1 MKRKASL
8 QKYTSEQLRNGIF
21 ALNTRRF
28 GTVAEHLIKILANTN
43 WGKDFSHDLYD
54 EKTNQ
59 RVEVKFSRALK
70 ANPKTIQESNIIEEI
85 INADDSKRMF
95 ASTEWRQHK
104 FDCNIQQ
111 IKKKQF
117 DVLYYGIFFSD
128 KVQIFKITPDRINKD
143 IRYSDKQHFGNKG
156 EGQFHLNNATYEY
169 HLKKFLEAELTYN
182 EVLNLLLK
190 LEDSGK
196 LRPTIMMLILS
207 ILLRIT
213 SLR

>member
-8 QKYTSEQLRNGIF
+8 QKYTPEQLRNGIF

-54 EKTNQ
+54 EKTNL
-59 RVEVKFSRALK
+59 RIEVKFSRALK
-70 ANPKTIQESNIIEEI
+70 ANPKTIQETNIIEEI

-95 ASTEWRQHK
+95 ASTEWQEHK

-111 IKKKQF
+111 IKKRQF
-117 DVLYYGIFFSD
+117 DILYYGIFFSD

-156 EGQFHLNNATYEY
+156 EGQFHLNNATYQY
-169 HLKKFLEAELTYN
+169 HLKNFMEAELTYD

-190 LEDSGK
+190 LQDSGK
-196 LRPTIMMLILS
+196 LRSTIMTLILS
-207 ILLRIT
+207 IFP
-213 SLR
+213 

>member
-8 QKYTSEQLRNGIF
+8 QKYTPEQLRNGIF

-54 EKTNQ
+54 ENTNQ

-70 ANPKTIQESNIIEEI
+70 TNPKTIQETNIIEQI
-85 INADDSKRMF
+85 INADDSRRMF
-95 ASTEWRQHK
+95 ASTEWQEHK

-156 EGQFHLNNATYEY
+156 EGQFHLNNATYQY
-169 HLKKFLEAELTYN
+169 HLKNFMEAELTYD

-190 LEDSGK
+190 LQDSGK
-196 LRPTIMMLILS
+196 LRSTIMTLILS
-207 ILLRIT
+207 IFP
-213 SLR
+213 

>member
-8 QKYTSEQLRNGIF
+8 QKYTPEQLRNGIF

-28 GTVAEHLIKILANTN
+28 GTVAEYLIKILANTN

-54 EKTNQ
+54 ENTNQ

-70 ANPKTIQESNIIEEI
+70 ANPKTIQETNIIEEI

-95 ASTEWRQHK
+95 ASTEWQEHK

-111 IKKKQF
+111 IKKRQF
-117 DVLYYGIFFSD
+117 DILYYGIFFSD

-156 EGQFHLNNATYEY
+156 EGQFHLNNATYQY
-169 HLKKFLEAELTYN
+169 HLKNFLEAELTYD

-190 LEDSGK
+190 LQDSGK
-196 LRPTIMMLILS
+196 LRSTIMTLILS
-207 ILLRIT
+207 IFP
-213 SLR
+213 

>member
-1 MKRKASL
+1 MKRKASH
-8 QKYTSEQLRNGIF
+8 QKYTPEQLRNGIF

-54 EKTNQ
+54 ENTNQ

-70 ANPKTIQESNIIEEI
+70 ANPRTIQESNIIEEI

-95 ASTEWRQHK
+95 ASTEWREHK

-169 HLKKFLEAELTYN
+169 HLKNFLEAELTYD

-190 LEDSGK
+190 LQDSGK
-196 LRPTIMMLILS
+196 LRSSIMTLILP
-207 ILLRIT
+207 ILPQET

>member
-1 MKRKASL
+1 VKRKASL
-8 QKYTSEQLRNGIF
+8 QKYTPEQLRNGIF

-54 EKTNQ
+54 EKTNL
-59 RVEVKFSRALK
+59 RIEVKFSRALK
-70 ANPKTIQESNIIEEI
+70 ANPKTIQETNIIEEI

-95 ASTEWRQHK
+95 ASTEWQEHK

-111 IKKKQF
+111 IKKRQF
-117 DVLYYGIFFSD
+117 DILYYGIFFSD

-156 EGQFHLNNATYEY
+156 EGQFHLNNATYQY
-169 HLKKFLEAELTYN
+169 HLKNFMEAELTYD

-190 LEDSGK
+190 LQDSGK
-196 LRPTIMMLILS
+196 LRSTIMTLILS
-207 ILLRIT
+207 IFP
-213 SLR
+213 

>member
-1 MKRKASL
+1 VKRKASL
-8 QKYTSEQLRNGIF
+8 QKYTPEQLRNGIF

-54 EKTNQ
+54 EKTNL
-59 RVEVKFSRALK
+59 RIEVKFSRALK
-70 ANPKTIQESNIIEEI
+70 ANPKTIQETNIIEEI

-95 ASTEWRQHK
+95 ASTEWQEHK

-156 EGQFHLNNATYEY
+156 EGQFHLNNATYQY
-169 HLKKFLEAELTYN
+169 HLKNFMEAELTYD

-190 LEDSGK
+190 LQDSGK
-196 LRPTIMMLILS
+196 LRSTIMTLILS
-207 ILLRIT
+207 IFP
-213 SLR
+213 

>member
-1 MKRKASL
+1 MKRKASRR
-8 QKYTSEQLRNGIF
+8 KYTPEQLRNGIF

-54 EKTNQ
+54 ENTNQ

-70 ANPKTIQESNIIEEI
+70 ANAKTIQESNIIEEI

-95 ASTEWRQHK
+95 ASTEWREHK

-143 IRYSDKQHFGNKG
+143 IGYSDKQHFGNVG
-156 EGQFHLNNATYEY
+156 EGQFHLNNTTYEY
-169 HLKKFLEAELTYN
+169 HLQHVLETELTYD
-182 EVLNLLLK
+182 EVLDLLLK
-190 LEDSGK
+190 LQAAGK
-196 LRPTIMMLILS
+196 LRPTIMMLILP
-207 ILLRIT
+207 ILPQET
-213 SLR
+213 SSR